1 MFRKFRPDFTFG
13 SYKEITPHFLH
24 ENGINV
30 LLIDIDNTLAP
41 YEQKHSDEDHAEW
54 FGALRDA
61 GIRVALISNNKRERV
76 EHFNRSLRLPA
87 YPESGKPR
95 RKYMRAALA
104 ELEAD
109 ASESA
114 ILGDQLFT
122 DAYAGKRLGM
132 RAIIVPPIR
141 DKKTPF
147 FRIKRALERGIMRG
161 NRSKKGGRR

>member
-1 MFRKFRPDFTFG
+1 MFRKFRPDFTFNT
-13 SYKEITPHFLH
+13 YKEVTPGFLR

-30 LLIDIDNTLAP
+30 LLLDIDNTLAP
-41 YEQKHSDEDHAEW
+41 YEQEHSDEDHAEW
-54 FGALRDA
+54 FGNLRDA

-76 EHFNRSLRLPA
+76 ERFNRSLRLPA

-147 FRIKRALERGIMRG
+147 FRIKRALERGIMHG
-161 NRSKKGGRR
+161 HGKKKGS